1 MKVFKASLLI
11 LKRRAVQV
19 MVYLAMF
26 TAMFIIIASFYS
38 EQVSTDFSA
47 ARPAF
52 TVINRDKETPLTEGL
67 MEFLRERGTEHVL
80 PDEKQEL
87 QDAAFYHAT
96 EYILIIPEGFDES
109 VWSGS
114 SLSLDTVSIPG
125 TAKSYYMDSLANQ
138 YLSFVDAYHRA
149 DPALDRASVSAMAL
163 EALSLEASAETV
175 RQTSS
180 QPIGDLYESY
190 NRVQSYILMVVTLLC
205 VSSITMS
212 FRRPDLRMRNL
223 CAPTTT
229 RQKNLGLFLYCALV
243 GFVVWLS
250 TSLLGYL
257 VSRPSLAGTDGRL
270 IALLF
275 ANSLLYTFVA
285 LSVAMLLNHFITNP
299 NTQNAIANF
308 LSLALSFLGGAF
320 VPLEFLSEGLRTAS
334 RFTPVYWYSEAVSDI
349 CDLTLLNKE
358 TLAPIWRSFAME
370 LAFAAAL
377 LCLALAVGRSK
388 NKAEKSFG
396 STRTEIEM

>member
-19 MVYLAMF
+19 MVYLTMF
-26 TAMFIIIASFYS
+26 TAMFLIIASFYS
-38 EQVSTDFSA
+38 EQVTADFSA
-47 ARPAF
+47 VRPAF
-52 TVINRDKETPLTEGL
+52 TVINRDKDTPLTEGL
-67 MEFLRERGTEHVL
+67 MEFLRDKGTEYVL
-80 PDEKQEL
+80 ADEKREL

-96 EYILIIPEGFDES
+96 EYILIIPEGFDEA

-114 SLSLDTVSIPG
+114 PLSLNAVSIPG
-125 TAKSYYMDSLANQ
+125 TGKSYYMDTLANQ
-138 YLSFVDAYHRA
+138 YWSFVNAYHKA
-149 DPALDRASVSAMAL
+149 DPSLDREAVSRMAL
-163 EALSLEASAETV
+163 EALSLEASTETV
-175 RQTSS
+175 RQTNS
-180 QPIGDLYESY
+180 QPISDLYESY
-190 NRVQSYILMVVTLLC
+190 NRVQSYILMVVILLC

-223 CAPTTT
+223 CAPTTA

-243 GFVVWLS
+243 GFFVWMS

-257 VSRPSLAGTDGRL
+257 VSRPTLAGADGRL
-270 IALLF
+270 IGLLF
-275 ANSLLYTFVA
+275 ANSFLYTLVA
-285 LSVAMLLNHFITNP
+285 LSIAMLLNYFISNP

-334 RFTPVYWYSEAVSDI
+334 RFTPVYWYSEAVSNI
-349 CDLTLLNKE
+349 CDLTILNKE

-370 LAFAAAL
+370 LAFFAAI

-388 NKAEKSFG
+388 NKAENSFG
-396 STRTEIEM
+396 STRTEIEL

>member
-19 MVYLAMF
+19 IVYLSMF

-47 ARPAF
+47 VRPAF
-52 TVINRDKETPLTEGL
+52 TVINRDKDTPLTEGL
-67 MEFLRERGTEHVL
+67 MEFLRDKGTEHVL

-109 VWSGS
+109 VWSGNP
-114 SLSLDTVSIPG
+114 LSLEAASIPG
-125 TAKSYYMDSLANQ
+125 TGKSYYIDSLANQ
-138 YLSFVDAYHRA
+138 YWSFVDAYHKA
-149 DPALDRASVSAMAL
+149 DSSLDRKAVSRMTL
-163 EALSLEASAETV
+163 EALSLESSAETL
-175 RQTSS
+175 RQTNS
-180 QPIGDLYESY
+180 QPISDLYESY

-205 VSSITMS
+205 VTSITMS

-229 RQKNLGLFLYCALV
+229 RQKNLGLFLYCSLV

-257 VSRPSLAGTDGRL
+257 VSLPSLAGADGRL
-270 IALLF
+270 VALLF
-275 ANSLLYTFVA
+275 ANSFLYTFVA
-285 LSVAMLLNHFITNP
+285 LSIAMLLNYFISNP

-320 VPLEFLSEGLRTAS
+320 VPLEFLSEGLRTVS

-349 CDLTLLNKE
+349 CNLTLLNKE

-370 LAFAAAL
+370 LGFAAAI
-377 LCLALAVGRSK
+377 LCVALAVGKTK
-388 NKAEKSFG
+388 NKAESSFG
-396 STRTEIEM
+396 STRTELEM

>member
-19 MVYLAMF
+19 MVYLVMF
-26 TAMFIIIASFYS
+26 TAMFVIIASFYK

-47 ARPAF
+47 VRPAF
-52 TVINRDKETPLTEGL
+52 TVINRDRETPLTEGL
-67 MEFLRERGTEHVL
+67 MEYLRDRGTECVL
-80 PDEKQEL
+80 PDEQKEL

-109 VWSGS
+109 LWSGTP
-114 SLSLDTVSIPG
+114 LSLEAVSIPG
-125 TAKSYYMDSLANQ
+125 AAKGYYIDSLANQ

-149 DPALDRASVSAMAL
+149 DPALTREAVAGMVL

-180 QPIGDLYESY
+180 QPISDLYESY

-212 FRRPDLRMRNL
+212 FRRPDLRIRNL
-223 CAPTTT
+223 CAPTTAC
-229 RQKNLGLFLYCALV
+229 QKNLGLFLYCALV
-243 GFVVWLS
+243 GFFVWLS
-250 TSLLGYL
+250 TSLLGYF
-257 VSRPSLAGTDGRL
+257 VSRPSLAGADGRL
-270 IALLF
+270 VALLF

-285 LSVAMLLNHFITNP
+285 LAIAMLLNYFISTP

-334 RFTPVYWYSEAVSDI
+334 RFTPVYWYSQAVSDI
-349 CDLTLLNKE
+349 CDLTILNKE
-358 TLAPIWRSFAME
+358 SLAPVWRSFAME
-370 LAFAAAL
+370 LFFAAAI

-396 STRTEIEM
+396 SIRTEIEM

>member
-11 LKRRAVQV
+11 LKRRMVQV
-19 MVYLAMF
+19 IVYLTMF

-38 EQVSTDFSA
+38 EQISTDFSA
-47 ARPAF
+47 ARPTF

-67 MEFLRERGTEHVL
+67 MEYLRDRGTEHAL
-80 PDEKQEL
+80 PDKKQEL

-114 SLSLDTVSIPG
+114 PLSLDTVSIPG

-138 YLSFVDAYHRA
+138 YLSFVDAYHKA
-149 DPALDRASVSAMAL
+149 DPSLDRASVSGMAL

-175 RQTSS
+175 RQTNGR
-180 QPIGDLYESY
+180 PISDLYESY

-212 FRRPDLRMRNL
+212 CRRPDLRMRNL

-250 TSLLGYL
+250 TSFLGYL
-257 VSRPSLAGTDGRL
+257 VSRPSLTGADSRL

-275 ANSLLYTFVA
+275 ANSFLYTFVA
-285 LSVAMLLNHFITNP
+285 LSVAMLLNHFITTP

-370 LAFAAAL
+370 LAFAAAI

-396 STRTEIEM
+396 SARTEIEM